1 MHSINHTPEL
11 NMLNTLNTENNDK
24 TKDYII
30 APFNK
35 DTWSSIK

>member
-11 NMLNTLNTENNDK
+11 NELDTLKAEKNDK
-24 TKDYII
+24 TNDYII

-35 DTWSSIK
+35 DKWSIKQ